1 MSALKHGFF
10 RRGFMLCDRCVL
22 SGKCELFVPGG
33 ECAVER
39 KAYDGLVSELMR
51 QYGLEGL
58 ADEILVGRVAMYL
71 IRIARAEVYE
81 ANVGVSD
88 ASVVWGRYI
97 SGLDNTL
104 RVLLRD
110 LAITRTERK
119 KLEKGDVLV
128 DVDRLLIG
136 LKQRSRVEKKMALRR
151 SPTGLL
157 IRDWRI
163 DRYKLRRMVR
173 GGGSAGREGDS

>member
-1 MSALKHGFF
+1 
-10 RRGFMLCDRCVL
+10 
-22 SGKCELFVPGG
+22 
-33 ECAVER
+33 
-39 KAYDGLVSELMR
+39 
-51 QYGLEGL
+51 
-58 ADEILVGRVAMYL
+58 
-71 IRIARAEVYE
+71 
-81 ANVGVSD
+81 
-88 ASVVWGRYI
+88 
-97 SGLDNTL
+97 LDNTL

-173 GGGSAGREGDS
+173 GGGSAGQEGDS